1 MDVLNP
7 SKTAN
12 PGGLAPA
19 PADIFAPLAPLPM
32 PANLFVPSSGVCP
45 EMVYLNCDKM
55 ATSGVLLIGQGSG
68 YSLCGE
74 MFFFVLF
81 FWCSA

>member
-19 PADIFAPLAPLPM
+19 PADIFAPLAPMPM
-32 PANLFVPSSGVCP
+32 PANLFVPSSGVLC
-45 EMVYLNCDKM
+45 
-55 ATSGVLLIGQGSG
+55 GVLLVVKAEAN
-68 YSLCGE
+68 SLCG
-74 MFFFVLF
+74 
-81 FWCSA
+81 